1 VRQPAE
7 LSGSDN
13 SYLLINILIAG
24 VIIMIIIY
32 SGIFSPV
39 NDKYP
44 VQCIHEKITGLSCPS
59 CGLSRS
65 FSYIVRGDLEAAN
78 EWNQYGLRVFLFFIS
93 QLILRTSV
101 SMVLVRKRG
110 SLKELIIFDVMVS
123 IVSFAAGL
131 GQFGVYYFKVLI

>member
-65 FSYIVRGDLEAAN
+65 FSYIVRGDLESAN